1 MRVFITAATIEE
13 WMPAFLE
20 IDTLYTSESNRLK
33 VMFHQGGVGMLANA
47 VAITKLIYEEK
58 PDLIMQVGIAGCF
71 DKNIMLGN
79 VVVIKEEVLGNTGV
93 EEDGKWKD
101 IFDLK
106 LEKPGYPPFEKK
118 RLPNQHLD
126 KYNLL
131 KLDEVIAVTVN
142 EVTTKDDRI
151 QQLVK
156 KYNPLI
162 ESMEGA
168 ALHYVCREM
177 NVPFVQ
183 MRSISNYIGERDKT
197 KWEIKLAI
205 DNLNK
210 NILKYVDKLYKIS

>member
-33 VMFHQGGVGMLANA
+33 VMFHQGGVGILANA
-47 VAITKLIYEEK
+47 VALTKLIYEEK
-58 PDLIMQVGIAGCF
+58 PDLILQVGIAGCF
-71 DKNIMLGN
+71 DKNITLGH
-79 VVVIKEEVLGNTGV
+79 VVVIKEEALGNTGV

-118 RLPNQHLD
+118 RLPNHHLE

-131 KLDEVIAVTVN
+131 MLDEVVAVTVN
-142 EVTTKDDRI
+142 EVSTKEERI
-151 QQLVK
+151 QQLLK
-156 KYNPLI
+156 KYTPVI

-183 MRSISNYIGERDKT
+183 MRAVSNYIGERDKT
-197 KWEIKLAI
+197 KWEIKSAI
-205 DNLNK
+205 DNLNRS
-210 NILKYVDKLYKIS
+210 ILQFVDRLYSIV